1 MRCVWTGLLSAALA
15 LLCQT
20 LVVHSEYHGNW
31 TGLFYT
37 GALFQQPPSLAA
49 ENIYRFPNSAG
60 YDGQFYH
67 YIAHDPFLRGGMAQ
81 YIDAPYRYRRILVP
95 LAAYALAL
103 GRTEFVDRAFVAIVL
118 IFVFLGSY
126 WLSMLLSLYGFDPR
140 WGATFVI
147 IPGVLISIERLAV
160 DVALIALS
168 VALVLYFARA
178 AQLPLYATLVAAPL
192 ARETG
197 LLLLVAYVSYLLL
210 NRRWRSALLFGTA
223 ALPAVAWYTYAAFHT
238 NRIHIL
244 RWFSMAPGAPLV
256 QRLLNPTPYT
266 LPPLAAFAATVLD
279 YVALAGVILAIGI
292 GYAAVRRLRTGPVE
306 ICLLLFAILATFLA
320 APGGW
325 TDVYAFAR
333 WLAPLPLFAALDG
346 IRRKNWLNVMP
357 LLMMLPRV
365 LLQLAPHGI
374 AIVRGG
380 WS

>member
-1 MRCVWTGLLSAALA
+1 
-15 LLCQT
+15 
-20 LVVHSEYHGNW
+20 
-31 TGLFYT
+31 
-37 GALFQQPPSLAA
+37 
-49 ENIYRFPNSAG
+49 
-60 YDGQFYH
+60 
-67 YIAHDPFLRGGMAQ
+67 
-81 YIDAPYRYRRILVP
+81 
-95 LAAYALAL
+95 
-103 GRTEFVDRAFVAIVL
+103 
-118 IFVFLGSY
+118 
-126 WLSMLLSLYGFDPR
+126 LSLYGFDPR

-178 AQLPLYATLVAAPL
+178 AQFALYATLVASPL

-210 NRRWRSALLFGTA
+210 NRRWRSTLLFGTA
-223 ALPAVAWYTYAAFHT
+223 AFPAVAWYMYAAFHT
-238 NRIHIL
+238 NQIHIL
-244 RWFSMAPGAPLV
+244 SWFSMVPWAPLV
-256 QRLLNPTPYT
+256 KRLLNPTLYT

-306 ICLLLFAILATFLA
+306 VCLLLFAILATFLA
-320 APGGW
+320 ARDGW

-333 WLAPLPLFAALDG
+333 WLAPLPVFAALDG

-357 LLMMLPRV
+357 LMMMLPRV
-365 LLQLAPHGI
+365 LLQLAPHGM